1 MYRSIFNLV
10 KSKIPKISAT
20 ELIALRSGNTSID
33 RQILQGKVTFPSIDI
48 RKEQNLTP
56 NKFPDY
62 KVDMLLK
69 KYTNH
74 LKNNPNEKIF
84 PNENDKWINYLA
96 NNKFF
101 SFIINDKYEGIK
113 LPVNEI
119 SSILTK

>member
-1 MYRSIFNLV
+1 MSFNLV

-33 RQILQGKVTFPSIDI
+33 RQILQGKVTFPSKPAYIDI

-74 LKNNPNEKIF
+74 LKNNPNEKCHGMK
-84 PNENDKWINYLA
+84 EMTQGWVK
-96 NNKFF
+96 
-101 SFIINDKYEGIK
+101 IK
-113 LPVNEI
+113 
-119 SSILTK
+119 S